1 MRSSPFSI
9 NAEVVEF
16 SLDVRRYDRAPAL
29 SSEERSA
36 LSRVIRQL
44 SEGKAASPFVGW
56 PQLHRLLVPLLDL
69 CHQLRVEERETSRS
83 LTPFFVE
90 MHQRGVSF
98 WGWSEAEWIESIGLT
113 RRACQQHHG
122 NPSYLPRM
130 EFLAAAYLFGGFSNF
145 SVFPK
150 NSISFARLAND
161 VFGKPSKRNTVFR
174 EHAKIGESSK
184 EIGSSK
190 EFHPGKIRRIAMM
203 LLTSP
208 ACQTD
213 GLNPL
218 CLAPAPKGNTTLVH
232 LNKKRR

>member
-1 MRSSPFSI
+1 M
-9 NAEVVEF
+9 
-16 SLDVRRYDRAPAL
+16 RRYDRAPAL

-56 PQLHRLLVPLLDL
+56 LQLHRLLVPLLDL

-130 EFLAAAYLFGGFSNF
+130 EFLAAAYLF
-145 SVFPK
+145 
-150 NSISFARLAND
+150 D
-161 VFGKPSKRNTVFR
+161 
-174 EHAKIGESSK
+174 
-184 EIGSSK
+184 
-190 EFHPGKIRRIAMM
+190 
-203 LLTSP
+203 
-208 ACQTD
+208 
-213 GLNPL
+213 
-218 CLAPAPKGNTTLVH
+218 
-232 LNKKRR
+232 